1 MTTERIA
8 DYNKIVMLNIKKN
21 DNDCNNGDGNINDD
35 SNIGTQDNDSV
46 SNNDDIIITTM
57 QS

>member
-8 DYNKIVMLNIKKN
+8 DYNKIVMLNIKN

-35 SNIGTQDNDSV
+35 SNIGTQKRMTV
-46 SNNDDIIITTM
+46 AVITTM
-57 QS
+57 H